1 MERIMEQNEEMKTKH
16 NTILIAEDSPT
27 QAEKLKSVLET
38 SNYNVIV
45 AKNGKEAMK
54 LVSEFKPSLIIS
66 DIVMPEMSG
75 YELCKE
81 IKSNDSTM
89 NIPVILLTS
98 LARSEDVLE
107 GISCGADNYLTKP
120 YSSEYLLAHI
130 EQILLNRVIYRNER
144 VKIGFEIL
152 FNGKKRFITS
162 DQQQMLSLLLST
174 YEAAV
179 FKNNEL
185 VNAQEKLELLNE
197 HLEELVEARTAE
209 LSAEIDIRKQA
220 ELTLIEAK
228 DSAEAANKLKD
239 AFIANISHE
248 IRTPLNGLLGMTSL
262 IKETFSDKCKEE
274 DEILFDGIDF
284 SSKRIIRTVDSIL
297 NYSRLQVGD
306 FSIIRKNFRLSNVCS
321 NLISEFIIAAK
332 FKSLDLTFQN
342 NFEDASPF
350 ADEYSI
356 TLVISNLIDNA
367 IKYTEKGFV
376 NLILNK
382 VNDDIILDVKDSGIG
397 ISEDYID
404 LIFEPYR
411 QEDMGYGRAYEGV
424 GLGLA
429 IVKKVINLNNYV
441 ISVKSKKGEGT
452 TFSINFGKAE
462 QLPEDKAKPVI
473 AATIL
478 STKEKLQNKV
488 VLLVEDDLMNQV
500 TIRRFMENS
509 YNVMVTGSSDEAMD
523 IIKNGKVDIILMD
536 ISIKGKK
543 NGLELTK
550 ELKASK
556 EFSHIPIIVVTA
568 HAFEEDKQNA
578 LKAGCNSYLS
588 KPFTKEAL
596 LEMVDGFARFTEE

>member
-1 MERIMEQNEEMKTKH
+1 MEQNEEMKTKH

-321 NLISEFIIAAK
+321 NLISEFIISAK